1 VLHPRVQI
9 RWRRLAPTLNN
20 KMESTATNLSAL
32 SRLFS
37 SSVYR
42 ELAEKGRSPLFARLL
57 SQTDLLPALPAFRT
71 VGAAFDAAF
80 AILRKTGQ
88 RDEYVY
94 RAALTHNILLGRHS
108 LNTAS
113 MLTEFRVGACKAD
126 LVILNG
132 TSTAYEIKSERD
144 SLARLENQLAN
155 YSKVFAKTYVVVAEP
170 FVSQV
175 LTCTPPNTGIMALAR
190 WNRIKTVREAHEH
203 PENFCTVTIFDSL
216 RLSEVCEVLQNL
228 GVEIPAV
235 PNTKLHAEM
244 RELFRALDPIAVHR
258 QMVEILKRTRTSA
271 PLASLVEQLP
281 HSLRP
286 AALSIRVKRGDQD
299 RLIAALATPIDQA
312 LHWS

>member
-1 VLHPRVQI
+1 
-9 RWRRLAPTLNN
+9 
-20 KMESTATNLSAL
+20 MELTATNFSAL

-57 SQTDLLPALPAFRT
+57 FQAGLLTAVSEFKT

-80 AILRKTGQ
+80 SVLRKSGQ

-126 LVILNG
+126 VVILNG

-144 SLARLENQLAN
+144 SLARLANQLAN

-175 LTCTPPNTGIMALAR
+175 LTCTPPNTGVMALAR

-203 PENFCTVTIFDSL
+203 PDNFCTGTIFDSL
-216 RLSEVCEVLQNL
+216 RLTEAREILQNL
-228 GVEIPAV
+228 GVDIPEV
-235 PNTKLHAEM
+235 PNTKLHAEL
-244 RELFRALDPIAVHR
+244 REIFRSFNPIVLHG
-258 QMVEILKRTRTSA
+258 QMVETLKKTRTNA
-271 PLASLVEQLP
+271 PLASLINQLP

-286 AALSIRVKRGDQD
+286 AALSVRVKRNDQH
-299 RLIAALATPIDQA
+299 RLLVALATPIDQA
-312 LHWS
+312 IHWA